1 MIAMMRYRKYPGTL
15 IHHTVIVGVA
25 LIYVALSV
33 MSAGC
38 MFTYAQEVLND
49 HQHHS
54 HDGSSPQNAF
64 CAWAC
69 QATTDVG
76 VGMVPSLAVVE
87 RVLWRDNV
95 LLSGLIPCSSL
106 SSLHSRAPPLP
117 LFVRLG

>member
-1 MIAMMRYRKYPGTL
+1 MIAMMRCRKYTGTL
-15 IHHTVIVGVA
+15 IYHTVIVGVA

-38 MFTYAQEVLND
+38 MFTHAQQVLND

-76 VGMVPSLAVVE
+76 VAAGPSLAVAE
-87 RVLWRDNV
+87 LAIWRDDV
-95 LLSGLIPCSSL
+95 SLRGLIPCSSL
-106 SSLHSRAPPLP
+106 SSFHSRAPPST
-117 LFVRLG
+117 FSVRLG